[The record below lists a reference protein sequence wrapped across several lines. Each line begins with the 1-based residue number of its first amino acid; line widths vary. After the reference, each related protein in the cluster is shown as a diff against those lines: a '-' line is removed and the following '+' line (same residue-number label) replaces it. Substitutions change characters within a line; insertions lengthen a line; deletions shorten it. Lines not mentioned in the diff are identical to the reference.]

1 MHNTKYFESKRH
13 ATWLELFFDL
23 ILVVTIGDVTHI
35 LSHTHEGHLD
45 PLQFWKFVLIF
56 IPLWWVWASHTMYAN
71 RFDADDR
78 KHRLA
83 TLFIMFL
90 LIIISGL
97 IGQRFL
103 ASFEAIVVCYV
114 SSKYI
119 IAMMYFVS
127 KHRHQ
132 ESVGLTTVVGR
143 VILAGATISLA
154 SLLFPAPQQYVVFY
168 LGILFDLLA
177 FIFFLPQRL
186 QLIPVHTEHL
196 IVRVGLLTIIMLGE
210 SVISLSTGLAD
221 ISWTVERLLTAA
233 TGFVMI
239 SSIWWVYFDSFH
251 LLSEQK
257 LTTGHSILYSHLFV
271 FIGLS
276 ILANLIRHAIL
287 DDMVV
292 SDFRVLSVIGAV
304 CFFIGKQYGYF
315 MERPELRSQLV
326 VNTLVVFVLT
336 GFALLLP
343 RTGYILLGL
352 TAAVICYAFL
362 SLRYLNV
369 PPRASRPSAQ
379 QRYHR
384 RPAMSDTASS
394 PDTMRGW
401 VIRAYG
407 EKMVLMDDLPVPTPG
422 PHDIL
427 MQMRSAEVGDWDDL
441 VRTGAWDME
450 RPFPLILGL
459 AGAGRIAAV
468 GTAVTG
474 FSENQQV
481 YAYNYPLHDN
491 GAWAEFMLVPE
502 TYVTPIPAS
511 LTPIE
516 AGGVPIIGLTA
527 HEALIDVLHVTGD
540 DVMLINAAAGGVGHI
555 AVQLASHLGA
565 QVVATA
571 SRRNHDFVAGLG
583 AASVI
588 DYDATGDVAKAIRD
602 QYPGG
607 VDKALNCVSG
617 KVANDYVAAVKDGGK
632 IVDLPGAVSV
642 HRPGVK
648 IISDYVV
655 RGNRAR
661 LADVTRLFDTGALRL
676 VIHEIVPFDEAQHAL
691 DLVLSRHV
699 RGKVVLRIT

>member
-23 ILVVTIGDVTHI
+23 IFVVAISDVTHI

-56 IPLWWVWASHTMYAN
+56 IPLWWIWVSHTMYAN

-97 IGQRFL
+97 IGQRFP

-114 SSKYI
+114 GSKYI

-132 ESVGLTTVVGR
+132 ESAELTTVVGR

-154 SLLFPAPQQYVVFY
+154 SILFPAPQQYVVFY
-168 LGILFDLLA
+168 LGILFELVA
-177 FIFFLPQRL
+177 FIVFLPRRL
-186 QLIPVHTEHL
+186 QVIPVHTEHL

-210 SVISLSTGLAD
+210 SVSSLSTGLAN

-239 SSIWWVYFDSFH
+239 SGIWWVYFDSFH

-257 LTTGHSILYSHLFV
+257 LTTGHSVLYSHLFV

-276 ILANLIRHAIL
+276 ILASLIRHAIL

-292 SDFRVLSVIGAV
+292 SDFRVLSVIGTG

-343 RTGYILLGL
+343 TTGYILLGL

-369 PPRASRPSAQ
+369 PPERHDHPRNSA
-379 QRYHR
+379 
-384 RPAMSDTASS
+384 
-394 PDTMRGW
+394 
-401 VIRAYG
+401 I
-407 EKMVLMDDLPVPTPG
+407 
-422 PHDIL
+422 
-427 MQMRSAEVGDWDDL
+427 
-441 VRTGAWDME
+441 
-450 RPFPLILGL
+450 
-459 AGAGRIAAV
+459 
-468 GTAVTG
+468 
-474 FSENQQV
+474 
-481 YAYNYPLHDN
+481 
-491 GAWAEFMLVPE
+491 
-502 TYVTPIPAS
+502 
-511 LTPIE
+511 
-516 AGGVPIIGLTA
+516 
-527 HEALIDVLHVTGD
+527 TGD
-540 DVMLINAAAGGVGHI
+540 
-555 AVQLASHLGA
+555 Q
-565 QVVATA
+565 
-571 SRRNHDFVAGLG
+571 
-583 AASVI
+583 
-588 DYDATGDVAKAIRD
+588 
-602 QYPGG
+602 P
-607 VDKALNCVSG
+607 
-617 KVANDYVAAVKDGGK
+617 
-632 IVDLPGAVSV
+632 
-642 HRPGVK
+642 
-648 IISDYVV
+648 
-655 RGNRAR
+655 
-661 LADVTRLFDTGALRL
+661 
-676 VIHEIVPFDEAQHAL
+676 
-691 DLVLSRHV
+691 
-699 RGKVVLRIT
+699 